1 MYAQAVGSCSKSF
14 TLLSYK
20 VGIYLHH
27 KDGETE
33 AGRWRNFLLLR
44 MIPTD
49 LGGTRKPWRQQ
60 LRMSI
65 RTGRLVLRD
74 TPNYLPTSLPK
85 TLGSG
90 LASRAWERLAA
101 VQHSIKVGFGLIFFP
116 LHLPLRCHW
125 AG

>member
-1 MYAQAVGSCSKSF
+1 MYAQAVRSCSKSF

-44 MIPTD
+44 MIPTES
-49 LGGTRKPWRQQ
+49 GGTWKPKRQQ
-60 LRMSI
+60 LHMSV
-65 RTGRLVLRD
+65 RTGRLVIRD
-74 TPNYLPTSLPK
+74 PPNYLPTSLPK
-85 TLGSG
+85 KLGSG

-116 LHLPLRCHW
+116 PHLPLRCHW